1 MTATAGPTRGG
12 ARAIHAD
19 RRRLR
24 PWLRWSVVA
33 SSALCAATAGH
44 AVVWRSDVP
53 TVVGTVVAMAAAT
66 VAVLGLTS
74 LSIRLVARLLV
85 VVSGAMVV
93 RFGTL
98 SASMVGGSQW
108 VLAWLVGAVGVFV
121 LTDRVATDAQPGL
134 VPAGG
139 PGTGPGEARGDT
151 SGGLARPAPTA
162 RTVVG
167 ASVVVVT
174 VALVLAPLAMPLL
187 TQSAVAGEG
196 PRIDDTGT
204 FATSLRSSDAIDMTT
219 RPELT
224 DDIVFTVD
232 SERGTFWRGE
242 TFDRWDG
249 RRWTRSEPER
259 APLGPGGE
267 VRIGA
272 DDLGAGGGDVF
283 TQRVRIEATYADVV
297 FAAPSAVDVD
307 ARQPLAQRADG
318 TVTTA
323 TGAMGR
329 GATYTVT
336 SRREPAGEERL
347 RAADDAEVPER
358 IRARYAAPPVATDR
372 VLEAA
377 VTATEG
383 ATTTYDRIRALEAW
397 MGDRTEYS
405 LDAPLSPEGVDVVDH
420 FLFDSQ
426 LGWCEQVAS
435 SLVVLARANGIPA
448 RLVTGF
454 VPDDQDPVTGT
465 YLVRA
470 RNAHAWTEVWF
481 PDLGWVAFDPTA
493 DVPLAGADDAGPTLG
508 ERLLDNLAFILLGVA
523 ALAVLVGPVRA
534 RWRRRVERRGTDP
547 LTWAGAADRRL
558 GDLGARIGRSRRP
571 GETATAYAAAL
582 ADLLGVPS
590 LAPVGTTID
599 AALYAPGPPTTAAC
613 DAADAVL
620 ADLADA
626 VVPEPAPA

>member
-1 MTATAGPTRGG
+1 MTG
-12 ARAIHAD
+12 RAHAD

-24 PWLRWSVVA
+24 PWLRWSLVA
-33 SSALCAATAGH
+33 SAALCAATTGQA
-44 AVVWRSDVP
+44 AVWRSDVP
-53 TVVGTVVAMAAAT
+53 AVVGTVAAMAVAT
-66 VAVLGLTS
+66 LAVLTPAS
-74 LSIRLVARLLV
+74 LSIRLVARLVV
-85 VVSGAMVV
+85 VVSGAVVV

-98 SASMVGGSQW
+98 STSMVGGSQW

-134 VPAGG
+134 APTGAGG
-139 PGTGPGEARGDT
+139 ATGPGPPDGDAT
-151 SGGLARPAPTA
+151 GGLARPAPTA

-167 ASVVVVT
+167 ASVVVVA

-187 TQSAVAGEG
+187 VQSAVAGEG

-204 FATSLRSSDAIDMTT
+204 FATSLRSTDSMDMTT

-259 APLGPGGE
+259 APLGSGGE
-267 VRIGA
+267 VRVGD
-272 DDLGAGGGDVF
+272 DDLGAGGTDVF
-283 TQRVRIEATYADVV
+283 TQRVRIEASYADVV

-307 ARQPLAQRADG
+307 ARQPLAQRSDG

-323 TGAMGR
+323 AGALGR

-336 SRREPAGEERL
+336 SRRQPAGEDRL
-347 RAADDAEVPER
+347 RAADDGPVPER
-358 IRARYAAPPVATDR
+358 IRDRYAAPPVATDR

-377 VTATEG
+377 SEATEG

-397 MGDRTEYS
+397 MGDRTEYA

-493 DVPLAGADDAGPTLG
+493 DVPLAGADDAGATLG
-508 ERLLDNLAFILLGVA
+508 EWLLDHLALIVLGAA
-523 ALAVLVGPVRA
+523 ALALVAGPVRA
-534 RWRRRVERRGTDP
+534 RWRRRTERRSSAP
-547 LTWAGAADRRL
+547 ITWAATVDHRL
-558 GDLGARIGRSRRP
+558 EALGQRTGRPRAP
-571 GETATAYAAAL
+571 GETATTFAAAL
-582 ADLLGVPS
+582 AAHLRRPDLR
-590 LAPVGTTID
+590 AVGETVD
-599 AALYAPGPPTTAAC
+599 AALYAHDPPSPHQQDAC
-613 DAADAVL
+613 DAVLDAE
-620 ADLADA
+620 AEAEA
-626 VVPEPAPA
+626 PQPAPA